1 MNVFDTS
8 TFKIGSTKWEYFGRE
23 SGGIWSSYSWRF
35 ASRSILLAF
44 ALLCNTAQLISVGC
58 IFTNFLLDGLIS
70 IAQWEEIAEDQR
82 VSRREGEAKVC
93 PCLLI
98 EVFGSC
104 WMLP

>member
-1 MNVFDTS
+1 MLPEKNM
-8 TFKIGSTKWEYFGRE
+8 
-23 SGGIWSSYSWRF
+23 YSLIVGNDALYR
-35 ASRSILLAF
+35 ASKSSILTVF
-44 ALLCNTAQLISVGC
+44 Y

-70 IAQWEEIAEDQR
+70 IAQWEEIADQR

-93 PCLLI
+93 LSLLI